1 MTGERVNMGQQP
13 KPEQSDPDKALAKD
27 WLKRIDDALT
37 LRQDDEKRWRRN
49 RLLLRGIEPD
59 SAGGPG
65 KRMRTNLHFANL
77 AAMRPQ
83 VYAKDPEFAVTP
95 TEAVPDERLATIRGF
110 AKTAEQVVRELL
122 IRRGHL
128 KRKAKRILTSAYACS
143 VGWWKLC
150 WQEDRAVDPIIASQ
164 LKDAQDNLE
173 RLKRLQDEAGEA
185 ESGHDKEVAQLRE
198 TIAGLQA
205 MPEVVKSRGLAL
217 DFIAPDDVLVLDAS
231 VREVTEYRRAEAM
244 AHRVWMTRDQ
254 VKQRFPGYELKNA
267 RVYREA
273 KGAEG
278 QPQKQASGGD
288 DKAKDLLAVW
298 EVWEQVSGRVFTLC
312 EGCEGYLRPPY
323 SPTWTG
329 KRWFPFFLLAFNEVD
344 GGYFPLSDVD
354 LIEEVVREY
363 NRARD
368 DFECDRKDS
377 RPVNIARKGG
387 SLTQDDI
394 QAIRN
399 RNGMDLI
406 LVEGPGGRPL
416 SEDLFFGQLGK
427 INPANYDTAPAR
439 QDMEMLVG
447 GGDAA
452 RGSVL
457 KAKTAT
463 EAEILAQGLRGRSA
477 ERTDIIEDMLS
488 EAGAYAL
495 EVCLRKLS
503 VEEVQQIAGP
513 QAVWPDLSRPE
524 EVFEQVNLQV
534 RGGSTGK
541 PDRLQEQDRWTKLLP
556 VIEKAMAQVAQLRQQ
571 GMGAEA
577 QAVVELVRETMRRF
591 DERVDLERFLPVPK
605 EGEEPGGQNV
615 PPELVQRMQ
624 EMEAALQDAQ
634 QQLQDRSAELESK
647 ERQAAMAADAKVQA
661 AVGAAEVKARGE
673 VEQAAIAADTAVMHA
688 ATQPALPMHSAFG
701 MDPGMQPAAMP
712 APPKQPAAQRAPKQ
726 AAGPDALSLLV
737 PVLVQMQSQLSA
749 LAMAVQQ
756 PQQSRQPM
764 EVVHERDPAT
774 GRIVRSVQRP
784 VQA

>member
-1 MTGERVNMGQQP
+1 MRVNGSEQP
-13 KPEQSDPDKALAKD
+13 KPEVSDQDKALAKD

-37 LRQDDEKRWRRN
+37 TRQDDEKRWRRN
-49 RLLLRGIEPD
+49 RQLLRGFEPD
-59 SAGGPG
+59 SSGGPG

-95 TEAVPDERLATIRGF
+95 TDAVPDDRLPMLRAF

-122 IRRGHL
+122 IRRSHL

-150 WQEDRAVDPIIASQ
+150 WQEDRQVDPLIASQ

-173 RLKRLQDEAGEA
+173 RLKRLQEEVGEG
-185 ESGHDKEVAQLRE
+185 ESGHDKELAQLQQ

-205 MPEVVKSRGLAL
+205 APEIVRGRGLAL
-217 DFIAPDDVLVLDAS
+217 DFIQPDDVLVLDAS

-254 VKQRFPGYELKNA
+254 VKQRFPGYELKGA

-273 KGAEG
+273 PGGAG

-368 DFECDRKDS
+368 DFETDRKDS

-387 SLTQDDI
+387 ALTPDDI

-416 SEDLFFGQLGK
+416 SDDLFFGQLGQ

-495 EVCLRKLS
+495 EVCLRKLTP
-503 VEEVQQIAGP
+503 EEVQQIAGP
-513 QAVWPDLSRPE
+513 EAVWPNLSRPE
-524 EVFEQVNLQV
+524 EVFEQVSLQV

-571 GMGAEA
+571 GMDAEA

-605 EGEEPGGQNV
+605 EGEEGGQAPQI
-615 PPELVQRMQ
+615 PPELVQRMK
-624 EMEAALQDAQ
+624 EMEAQLQEAQ
-634 QQLQDRSAELESK
+634 QALADRSAELESK
-647 ERQAAMAADAKVQA
+647 ERQAQITADARVQA
-661 AVGAAEVKARGE
+661 AVGAAEVKARAD
-673 VEQAAIAADTAVMHA
+673 VEQAAIGADAAVAQA
-688 ATQPALPMHSAFG
+688 AALPTHPAYG
-701 MDPGMQPAAMP
+701 MEPAPMQPAAMP
-712 APPKQPAAQRAPKQ
+712 VQPRPAPAPRSPKAAP
-726 AAGPDALSLLV
+726 AAGPDVMGLLV
-737 PVLVQMQSQLSA
+737 PVLMQMQQQLSS

-756 PQQSRQPM
+756 PRQPM

-784 VQA
+784 AGSA

>member
-1 MTGERVNMGQQP
+1 MGEREYGDKP
-13 KPEQSDPDKALAKD
+13 KPEVSDQDKALAKD

-37 LRQDDEKRWRRN
+37 LRQDDEKRWRKN

-59 SAGGPG
+59 SSGAPG

-95 TEAVPDERLATIRGF
+95 TEAVPDDRLPMLRAF

-122 IRRGHL
+122 IRRSHL

-150 WQEDRAVDPIIASQ
+150 WQEDRQADPLIASQ

-173 RLKRLQDEAGEA
+173 RLKRLQDEVGEG
-185 ESGHDKEVAQLRE
+185 ETGHEKEMAQLQE

-205 MPEVVKSRGLAL
+205 APELVKSRGLAL

-231 VREVTEYRRAEAM
+231 VREVTDYRRAEAM

-254 VKQRFPGYELKNA
+254 VKQRFPDYDLKNA

-368 DFECDRKDS
+368 DFETDRKDS

-416 SEDLFFGQLGK
+416 SDDLFFGQLGN

-503 VEEVQQIAGP
+503 PEEVQQIAGP
-513 QAVWPDLSRPE
+513 EAVWPSLSRPE
-524 EVFEQVNLQV
+524 EVFEQVSLQV

-556 VIEKAMAQVAQLRQQ
+556 VIEKAMAQVAQLRQM
-571 GMGAEA
+571 GMDAEA

-605 EGEEPGGQNV
+605 EGEEGGDNV
-615 PPELVQRMQ
+615 PPEVRQQVEELMARLQ
-624 EMEAALQDAQ
+624 EAETALA
-634 QQLQDRSAELESK
+634 DRSAELQSK
-647 ERQAAMAADAKVQA
+647 ERQAQIQADAKVQA
-661 AVGAAEVKARGE
+661 TVGAAEVKARAD
-673 VEQAAIAADTAVMHA
+673 VEQAAISADAAVMQA
-688 ATQPALPMHSAFG
+688 AALPTHQAYG
-701 MDPGMQPAAMP
+701 MEAAPQPMQAQPKPAA
-712 APPKQPAAQRAPKQ
+712 APRAPK
-726 AAGPDALSLLV
+726 AAAPAQPDAVTLLV
-737 PVLVQMQSQLSA
+737 PVLMQMQQQLSA

-756 PQQSRQPM
+756 PRQQGPM

-784 VQA
+784 AGAV